1 MKTIIRTDAS
11 HIIGTGHVM
20 RCLTLAQTLQNKG
33 AEVQFICRKHK
44 GNLID
49 KICSTGFH
57 TFELELTDEKEVDNK
72 LAYTSWLGATQQKD
86 VDECINILKDKKT
99 DWLIVDHYSLDE
111 YWQKSLKPY
120 YKKLMVI
127 DDLAD
132 RQFDCDILLNQNLGS
147 TKEQYKN
154 RVPKSCELLLGC
166 EYALLRPEFSKLRGQ
181 ALEKRK
187 KTKEIKNI
195 LISMGGGENKI
206 IYDILKQLD
215 SRFNVVVVLGK
226 NFLFNKKVQ
235 SYVDGKNIKIIMET
249 DNMAKLMLDADLAI
263 GAGGSTSWERCCL
276 GLPTIVF
283 MIADN
288 QREVVKNLEQLGAVI
303 VAENL
308 KEDLQLIMRDIDLWK
323 RMSNKAQEI
332 CDGLGVHRIKI

>member
-57 TFELELTDEKEVDNK
+57 TFGLELTDEKEVDNK
-72 LAYTSWLGATQQKD
+72 LAYTSCLGATQQKD

>member
-1 MKTIIRTDAS
+1 
-11 HIIGTGHVM
+11 
-20 RCLTLAQTLQNKG
+20 
-33 AEVQFICRKHK
+33 
-44 GNLID
+44 
-49 KICSTGFH
+49 
-57 TFELELTDEKEVDNK
+57 
-72 LAYTSWLGATQQKD
+72 
-86 VDECINILKDKKT
+86 
-99 DWLIVDHYSLDE
+99 
-111 YWQKSLKPY
+111 
-120 YKKLMVI
+120 
-127 DDLAD
+127 
-132 RQFDCDILLNQNLGS
+132 
-147 TKEQYKN
+147 
-154 RVPKSCELLLGC
+154 
-166 EYALLRPEFSKLRGQ
+166 
-181 ALEKRK
+181 
-187 KTKEIKNI
+187 
-195 LISMGGGENKI
+195 MGGGENKI
-206 IYDILKQLD
+206 IYDILKELD
-215 SRFNVVVVLGK
+215 SRLNVVVVLGK
-226 NFLFNKKVQ
+226 NFLFSKKVQ

>member
-1 MKTIIRTDAS
+1 MKVVIRVDAS
-11 HIIGTGHVM
+11 HTIGTGHIM
-20 RCLTLAQTLQNKG
+20 RCLTLAQALKEKG
-33 AEVQFICRKHK
+33 ADVKFICRKHK

-166 EYALLRPEFSKLRGQ
+166 EYALLRPEFTKLRGQ

-235 SYVDGKNIKIIMET
+235 TYVDGKNIKVIMET
-249 DNMAKLMLDADLAI
+249 DNMAELMFDADLAI

-303 VAENL
+303 VAGNL
-308 KEDLQLIMRDIDLWK
+308 KEDLQLIMRDINLWK

>member
-33 AEVQFICRKHK
+33 AEVQFICRKHE

-308 KEDLQLIMRDIDLWK
+308 KEDLQLIMRNIDLWK

>member
-72 LAYTSWLGATQQKD
+72 LAYTSCLGATQQKD